1 MILEV
6 KKKKKKKH
14 QTHNSSE
21 NLSKTRDEK
30 NLAKLPLPI
39 LNISRVRIKIRA
51 LCCTPETN
59 TTLSVN
65 YTSIKNIKIFSRI
78 KIRDDMETSQAYHK
92 SPNTLTSF
100 RALSCRI

>member
-6 KKKKKKKH
+6 KKKKH

-30 NLAKLPLPI
+30 NLAKPLPLPI

-78 KIRDDMETSQAYHK
+78 KIRDDMETSQAYHE